1 MNTRIASALI
11 LAAVLSVSSS
21 TTSFASSK
29 SDSPIG
35 YPVNTVTASSN
46 GDIKI
51 VRGMSRGDVSWAMK
65 YKSHE
70 ELSPDVWVFSGFHA
84 NLDQAND
91 QECGTLVIT
100 FANDRVVNLQLVN
113 KPAVSAIAANLRV
126 RSPAKNIA
134 SR

>member
-1 MNTRIASALI
+1 MNTRPASALI
-11 LAAVLSVSSS
+11 LAAVLSVSTSIQ
-21 TTSFASSK
+21 SFAASK
-29 SDSPIG
+29 NDSPIG
-35 YPVNTVTASSN
+35 YPVNTVTATSN
-46 GDIKI
+46 GDVKI
-51 VRGMSRGDVSWAMK
+51 VRGMYRGDVSWAMR

-100 FANDRVVNLQLVN
+100 FANNKVVNLQLVN
-113 KPAVSAIAANLRV
+113 RPAVSALAANLRLD
-126 RSPAKNIA
+126 SPVKNIA